1 MAAQGV
7 SNAGAAT
14 SVVVGAYTI
23 MSVLV
28 YAADGDLDDSA
39 LTPEEEDVKA
49 VQLVEAVAQQ
59 IRNFHKMTVDYS
71 AAIIISMN

>member
-1 MAAQGV
+1 
-7 SNAGAAT
+7 
-14 SVVVGAYTI
+14 
-23 MSVLV
+23 V

-59 IRNFHKMTVDYS
+59 ICNFHKMTVDYS